1 MGVDWQLI
9 FELLQ
14 KELAATD
21 AVQWFVLVFG
31 VSEVLLARA
40 NNILLYPT
48 GIVAIVL
55 SVYSLFHAQLY
66 AECMLNL
73 YYFVMS
79 IYGWWYWMQKKN
91 EPPVKVSFANKREWL
106 ITASIVFGGW
116 LVLYII
122 LKEFTPSTVP
132 VWDSWISATAWAGM
146 WLLARRKIENWVLL
160 NISNAF
166 AIPLLFQKKLP
177 MLAILTMILFLV
189 ACKGYFDWI
198 KRFRADS
205 KASLSTV
212 PE

>member
-9 FELLQ
+9 FELVQ

-21 AVQWFVLVFG
+21 AVQWLVLVFG

-48 GIVAIVL
+48 GIIAIVL

-79 IYGWWYWMQKKN
+79 IYGWWYWIQKKN
-91 EPPVKVSFANKREWL
+91 EPPVKVSFTNKREWL

-132 VWDSWISATAWAGM
+132 VWDSWISAAAWAGM

-166 AIPLLFQKKLP
+166 AVPLLFQKKLP
-177 MLAILTMILFLV
+177 TMAILTMILFLV

-198 KRFRADS
+198 KTFRSDS
-205 KASLSTV
+205 KASLSPV